1 MAPVR
6 ERNNTTMKPS
16 VNSRKH
22 SHRLRLLIPL
32 LIVSLALPA
41 TPAIAAPVPQQNP
54 IAQNS
59 ALRDC
64 SAIAE
69 ETLQDELNTV
79 TQQIFA
85 DQIAALDLDA
95 IIAREWVTLEMDP
108 AMDAAV
114 TQAVARVQSET
125 ELWDKFLSAWSPDL
139 ARELA
144 LAVATYTF
152 DAPALRAQMETLAAA
167 ISRAIAAELTVAS
180 ADSASAALYCMQTFI
195 DKNYSAALV
204 RAFESRV
211 AAATTSAQLVDADAA
226 SPDILALVGEH
237 QMALGGVG
245 VIIAAQ
251 ITRKIMTSVAQRISQ
266 RVAGRI
272 VGRVLGRVGATVVPL
287 AGWLIGAGMIA
298 YDLYESRDGA
308 LPQIEASLKSATV
321 KAGVR
326 DEIAASIRPEL
337 DSETPALARSVAN
350 DLFAEWRT
358 VKRTI
363 RQVLELAAEDPAFA
377 EILETLHTQEELAKL
392 VQLVGIVQ
400 EAGGRAALNAAVA
413 DGALRQVLALPDA
426 AVTLVRDSGSLQTA
440 LAWHAVVGSRLSQV
454 VALELHKHL
463 TPEQVDLE
471 QLDALL
477 ALNDKTAVARLALL
491 PPEAMKT
498 LLQLADVNLT
508 ALAKLL
514 TPDELTWL
522 AAQLP
527 ALTPAQRNQLVA
539 RLLSQPE
546 AIAALRRLGDNATL
560 AAAADVDAT
569 ISFLTGPQSGLDYLA
584 DAGAVLTGAATP
596 PLFWAKYGLW
606 PTVGGGVGLLM
617 LVLVALRLVWGLLS
631 WLVQPLGF
639 LRRRK

>member
-1 MAPVR
+1 MFGL
-6 ERNNTTMKPS
+6 M
-16 VNSRKH
+16 
-22 SHRLRLLIPL
+22 
-32 LIVSLALPA
+32 LPA
-41 TPAIAAPVPQQNP
+41 GPAIAAP
-54 IAQNS
+54 IAQHNATAQNT

-85 DQIAALDLDA
+85 DQIATLDLDV
-95 IIAREWVTLEMDP
+95 IIAREWVTLGMDQ
-108 AMDAAV
+108 AMDTAV
-114 TQAVARVQSET
+114 AQAVARVQSET

-139 ARELA
+139 ARELT

-152 DAPALRAQMETLAAA
+152 DAPTLRTQMETLAAA
-167 ISRAIAAELTVAS
+167 ISRAIADELTVAS

-195 DKNYSAALV
+195 DTNYSAALV

-211 AAATTSAQLVDADAA
+211 AAATTSAQLVDANAA

-272 VGRVLGRVGATVVPL
+272 VGRVLGRVGTTVVPL

-308 LPQIEASLKSATV
+308 LPQIKASLESAAV

-337 DSETPALARSVAN
+337 SSETPALARSVAN

-363 RQVLELAAEDPAFA
+363 RQVLELAATDPAFA
-377 EILETLHTQEELAKL
+377 SVLESLQTQEELAKL

-400 EAGGRAALNAAVA
+400 ETGGRAALDAAVA
-413 DGALRQVLALPDA
+413 DGSLRQVLALPDA
-426 AVTLVRDSGSLQTA
+426 AVTLVRDSGSLQNA

-454 VALELHKHL
+454 VALEVHKHL
-463 TPEQVDLE
+463 TPDQVNLA

-477 ALNDKTAVARLALL
+477 ALNDETTVARLALL
-491 PPEAMKT
+491 PPEAMT
-498 LLQLADVNLT
+498 PLLQLASANLT
-508 ALAKLL
+508 ALANLL
-514 TPDELTWL
+514 TPDELAWL

-546 AIAALRRLGDNATL
+546 AIATLQRLGDSATL
-560 AAAADVDAT
+560 ASAADVDAT
-569 ISFLTGPQSGLDYLA
+569 ITFLTGSQNGLDYLA
-584 DAGAVLTGAATP
+584 DAGSVLTGAVAP

-606 PTVGGGVGLLM
+606 PTVGGGIGLLV
-617 LVLVALRLVWGLLS
+617 LVLVALRIAWGLLS
-631 WLVQPLGF
+631 WFIQPLDF
-639 LRRRK
+639 LRRRR

>member
-1 MAPVR
+1 MH
-6 ERNNTTMKPS
+6 EC
-16 VNSRKH
+16 VNDLRR
-22 SHRLRLLIPL
+22 SHRSRLLSLL
-32 LIVSLALPA
+32 LIIGLTLPA
-41 TPAIAAPVPQQNP
+41 APAMAAPVAQQQP
-54 IAQNS
+54 VAQS
-59 ALRDC
+59 AVLRDC
-64 SAIAE
+64 STIAE
-69 ETLQDELNTV
+69 TTLQDELNTV

-85 DQIAALDLDA
+85 DQVAALDLGA
-95 IIAREWVTLEMDP
+95 IITRAWVAQEMDQ
-108 AMDAAV
+108 ALDAAV

-139 ARELA
+139 ARELT

-152 DAPALRAQMETLAAA
+152 DAPTLRAQMETLAAA
-167 ISRAIAAELTVAS
+167 ISREIAAELTVAS

-195 DKNYSAALV
+195 DTNYSAALV

-211 AAATTSAQLVDADAA
+211 AAATSSAQLVNAEAA

-237 QMALGGVG
+237 QLALGGVG

-272 VGRVLGRVGATVVPL
+272 IGRVLGRVGTTVVPL

-298 YDLYESRDGA
+298 YDLYASRDGA
-308 LPQIEASLKSATV
+308 LPQIEASLKSAAV

-326 DEIAASIRPEL
+326 EEIAASIRPEL
-337 DSETPALARSVAN
+337 SSETPALARSVAN

-358 VKRTI
+358 VKRTLQ
-363 RQVLELAAEDPAFA
+363 QVLELAAEDPNFA
-377 EILETLHTQEELAKL
+377 ALLATLRTQEELAKL

-400 EAGGRAALNAAVA
+400 EAGGRAALDAAVA
-413 DGALRQVLALPDA
+413 NDTLRQVLALPDA
-426 AVTLVRDSGSLQTA
+426 AITLVRDSGSLQTA
-440 LAWHAVVGSRLSQV
+440 LDWHAVVGSRLSQV

-463 TPEQVDLE
+463 TPTQIDLS

-491 PPEAMKT
+491 PPTALGP
-498 LLQLADVNLT
+498 LLQQLADANLSALVN
-508 ALAKLL
+508 LL
-514 TPDELTWL
+514 TPDQLTWL

-546 AIAALRRLGDNATL
+546 AITTLQRLGESGAL
-560 AAAADVDAT
+560 ASADDVDAT
-569 ISFLTGPQSGLDYLA
+569 ITFLTGQQSGLDYLA
-584 DAGAVLTGAATP
+584 DAGALLTGAVTP
-596 PLFWAKYGLW
+596 SLFWTKYGLW
-606 PTVGGGVGLLM
+606 PTVGGGVGLLVI
-617 LVLVALRLVWGLLS
+617 VLVALRIVWGVLG
-631 WLVQPLGF
+631 WFFEPLGL
-639 LRRRK
+639 LRRRQS

>member
-1 MAPVR
+1 MNDFKR
-6 ERNNTTMKPS
+6 RWLGMLS
-16 VNSRKH
+16 F
-22 SHRLRLLIPL
+22 LLIAGL
-32 LIVSLALPA
+32 LLPVA
-41 TPAIAAPVPQQNP
+41 PAVAAPGEQQKP
-54 IAQNS
+54 ITQDA

-64 SAIAE
+64 SAISE

-95 IIAREWVTLEMDP
+95 IIARQWVALEMD
-108 AMDAAV
+108 ATLDAAV

-139 ARELA
+139 ARELT

-152 DAPALRAQMETLAAA
+152 AAPALRTQMEALAAA
-167 ISRAIAAELTVAS
+167 VSRAIADELKVAS

-195 DKNYSAALV
+195 NTNYSAALV

-211 AAATTSAQLVDADAA
+211 AAATTSAQLVDAEAA
-226 SPDILALVGEH
+226 SPDILALVSDH
-237 QMALGGVG
+237 QTALGGVG

-272 VGRVLGRVGATVVPL
+272 VGRVLGRVGTTVVPL

-298 YDLYESRDGA
+298 YDLYASRDGA
-308 LPQIEASLKSATV
+308 LPQIETSLKSAAV

-326 DEIAASIRPEL
+326 HEIAAAIRPEL
-337 DSETPALARSVAN
+337 TSETPALARSVAN

-363 RQVLELAAEDPAFA
+363 REVLELAAADPAFA
-377 EILETLHTQEELAKL
+377 ALLETLRTQEELAKL
-392 VQLVGIVQ
+392 VQLVAIVQ
-400 EAGGRAALNAAVA
+400 EAGGRAALDAAVA
-413 DGALRQVLALPDA
+413 DGSLHQVLTLPDA

-440 LAWHAVVGSRLSQV
+440 LEWHAVVGSRLSDV
-454 VALELHKHL
+454 VALELHKQL
-463 TPEQVDLE
+463 TPAQVDLA
-471 QLDALL
+471 QIDALL
-477 ALNDKTAVARLALL
+477 ALGDKTAVARLALL
-491 PPEAMKT
+491 PPEARAT
-498 LLQLADVNLT
+498 LLQLANVNLT
-508 ALAKLL
+508 ALAKVL
-514 TPDELTWL
+514 TPDALAWL

-546 AIAALRRLGDNATL
+546 AVVALQRLDDSRIL
-560 AAAADVDAT
+560 ADAADLGAT
-569 ISFLTGPQSGLDYLA
+569 ITFLTGTQSGLDYLA
-584 DAGAVLTGAATP
+584 DAGSVLTGAVAP
-596 PLFWAKYGLW
+596 SLFRAKYGLW
-606 PTVGGGVGLLM
+606 PTVGGGVGLLVI
-617 LVLVALRLVWGLLS
+617 VLVALRIVWGLIVWFL
-631 WLVQPLGF
+631 QPLAS
-639 LRRRK
+639 LRRRQS

>member
-1 MAPVR
+1 
-6 ERNNTTMKPS
+6 MKRYVTDQRRRRWGQLLS
-16 VNSRKH
+16 
-22 SHRLRLLIPL
+22 LLLIAGL
-32 LIVSLALPA
+32 VLPA
-41 TPAIAAPVPQQNP
+41 APAFAAPVAQQVT
-54 IAQNS
+54 ATQDD

-69 ETLQDELNTV
+69 ETLQGELNTV

-85 DQIAALDLDA
+85 DQIATLDLDA
-95 IIAREWVTLEMDP
+95 IIARQWVTLEMDQ
-108 AMDAAV
+108 AVDAAV
-114 TQAVARVQSET
+114 AQAVARVQSET

-139 ARELA
+139 ARELT

-152 DAPALRAQMETLAAA
+152 DAPALRTQMEALAAA
-167 ISRAIAAELTVAS
+167 VSRDIADALVLAS

-195 DKNYSAALV
+195 DTNYSAALV

-211 AAATTSAQLVDADAA
+211 AAATTSAQLVDAEAA
-226 SPDILALVGEH
+226 SPDILAMVGEH
-237 QMALGGVG
+237 RLALGGVG

-272 VGRVLGRVGATVVPL
+272 AGRVLGRVGTTVVPL

-308 LPQIEASLKSATV
+308 LPQIEASLKSAAV
-321 KAGVR
+321 KTGVR

-337 DSETPALARSVAN
+337 ASEAPELARSVAN

-363 RQVLELAAEDPAFA
+363 RQVLDLAAEDPAFA
-377 EILETLHTQEELAKL
+377 EVLGALRTQEELAKL
-392 VQLVGIVQ
+392 VQLVGLVQ
-400 EAGGRAALNAAVA
+400 GAGGRAALDAAVA
-413 DGALRQVLALPDA
+413 DGTLRQVLALPDA
-426 AVTLVRDSGSLQTA
+426 AVTLVSDGGSLQTA

-454 VALELHKHL
+454 VALEMHKHL
-463 TPEQVDLE
+463 TPDQVDLA

-477 ALNDKTAVARLALL
+477 ALDDKTAVARLALL
-491 PPEAMKT
+491 PPTDMAT
-498 LLQLADVNLT
+498 LLQLAAANLV
-508 ALAKLL
+508 ALANLL
-514 TPDELTWL
+514 SPDELTWL
-522 AAQLP
+522 ATQLP
-527 ALTPAQRNQLVA
+527 ALSLAQRNQLVA

-546 AIAALRRLGDNATL
+546 AITALQRLGGVEAL
-560 AAAADVDAT
+560 AGAADLDADIT
-569 ISFLTGPQSGLDYLA
+569 FLIGPQSGLDYLA
-584 DAGAVLTGAATP
+584 DAGSVLTGAVAP

-606 PTVGGGVGLLM
+606 PAVGGGVGLIV
-617 LVLVALRLVWGLLS
+617 LVLVALRIVWGLLS
-631 WLVQPLGF
+631 WFFQPLGL